1 MLEPLF
7 IDTGYVIGLVNVT
20 DAHHR
25 RAVALAD
32 RYEGYPLVTTDA
44 VLLEVGNALSRV
56 ARAEA
61 VEILHQFEESD
72 NVTLVHLN
80 PILFK
85 SAVGLYEQ
93 YKDKKLGASGLCV
106 LRGDEGNAVEQ
117 GIGIRSALHPG
128 GFSATGLDAAVTL
141 CGLCVSGSKNGR
153 RVPVTMGDDNVPT

>member
-93 YKDKKLGASGLCV
+93 YKDK
-106 LRGDEGNAVEQ
+106 
-117 GIGIRSALHPG
+117 
-128 GFSATGLDAAVTL
+128 
-141 CGLCVSGSKNGR
+141 
-153 RVPVTMGDDNVPT
+153 